1 MMPRPRRGSAFLP
14 EDPMS
19 TLQRCVVLAILCAA
33 VPSAQASTRHHPRH
47 MHRHVVHPPS
57 YGPYGQPVYIAPYG
71 SRPVGPPLYSTCDRI
86 NTDRMLV
93 GTCR

>member
-1 MMPRPRRGSAFLP
+1 MN
-14 EDPMS
+14 
-19 TLQRCVVLAILCAA
+19 TLQCCVVVAILCAV
-33 VPSAQASTRHHPRH
+33 VPTAEARTLHHPRH
-47 MHRHVVHPPS
+47 SHRHVVQHPG
-57 YGPYGQPVYIAPYG
+57 YGPYGQPVYVAPYG

>member
-1 MMPRPRRGSAFLP
+1 
-14 EDPMS
+14 MS
-19 TLQRCVVLAILCAA
+19 TLQRCVVLAILCSA
-33 VPSAQASTRHHPRH
+33 VPSAEASTRHHPRH
-47 MHRHVVHPPS
+47 VHRHAVHPPG
-57 YGPYGQPVYIAPYG
+57 YGPSGQPVYVAPYG